1 MLLAEHNLNKFGA
14 KLIDLILESN
24 SFVKLLRIIIDKLK
38 FVYQISNLS
47 VIANRKSSIARTTYY
62 LTFHQKER
70 YQKPT
75 LMFHSQSSNTISYMK
90 KPHDDLSFE
99 ECF

>member
-1 MLLAEHNLNKFGA
+1 MAEHNLNKFGA
-14 KLIDLILESN
+14 KLTDLILESN
-24 SFVKLLRIIIDKLK
+24 SFVKRLRIIIDKLK

-75 LMFHSQSSNTISYMK
+75 LMFHSQTSNTINSLNEK
-90 KPHDDLSFE
+90 AS
-99 ECF
+99 